1 MTTKQ
6 RAYLK
11 GLAMTMDPIFQIGKA
26 SMNPGLTQAV
36 SEALD
41 ARELIKLSV
50 LNNCMDDPRELA
62 ETLAQRTRSEVVQ
75 VIGKKIV
82 LYREGKDDK
91 KKIIHKELL
100 MKVGIMG
107 GTFDPIHIGHLLLGE
122 FAYEDFG
129 LDEIWF
135 VPNGNPPHKETK
147 DSEQA
152 LRNRVEMVR
161 LAIEHIPYFKLDLS
175 EADTTK
181 HSYTYQTMKEFNRLY
196 PDVDFYFILGAD
208 SLFSIE
214 EWRFFREIFTTC
226 TILAAMRDDKD
237 ISAMRGQILYLK
249 QTYGANIELL
259 RAPLVEV
266 SSTTIRKR
274 ASDGLTVRFMVPDNV
289 ADYIREQ
296 KLYREEGR

>member
-1 MTTKQ
+1 
-6 RAYLK
+6 
-11 GLAMTMDPIFQIGKA
+11 
-26 SMNPGLTQAV
+26 
-36 SEALD
+36 
-41 ARELIKLSV
+41 
-50 LNNCMDDPRELA
+50 
-62 ETLAQRTRSEVVQ
+62 
-75 VIGKKIV
+75 
-82 LYREGKDDK
+82 
-91 KKIIHKELL
+91 

-129 LDEIWF
+129 LDEIRF